1 MPCDWSTLNNIN
13 YHLLNISKCAST
25 LLKISFFSNPH
36 NFLWSRYSHFTDWK
50 DKVHKL
56 PKAAQIVYN
65 TAAVSVQ
72 VVFFQSLCPQ
82 NSRTPLGMPSVH
94 VLALTPTVYTSV
106 ESRSIL
112 TEKYELFFD
121 LRHVNVL
128 NLEASDLL
136 FLNAVTQAPASGVL
150 EINSPLSPLPNSV
163 PCKK

>member
-1 MPCDWSTLNNIN
+1 
-13 YHLLNISKCAST
+13 
-25 LLKISFFSNPH
+25 
-36 NFLWSRYSHFTDWK
+36 
-50 DKVHKL
+50 
-56 PKAAQIVYN
+56 
-65 TAAVSVQ
+65 
-72 VVFFQSLCPQ
+72 
-82 NSRTPLGMPSVH
+82 MPSVH